1 MNGQW
6 CGEYSGTNEGYA
18 IVDIDDM
25 GDHYEGVAR
34 LDDNDGNLPA
44 TFAFIST
51 QDKAATAT
59 PEVFLAPIDRQTG
72 LARPWDE
79 IKDSYPGV
87 VFSSKVTAKVE
98 YTEQSLVVEWETD
111 IGSKGRAV
119 LPRSQSDLPSTYP
132 ATEMDWGEFKSYVA
146 DLEHRRY
153 IFRGQR
159 KAWRLRTNFHRTGRA
174 NLSRFINED
183 IPTLYRHLSARTRHI
198 FDLNNP
204 DQNGAFYNLV
214 QHHGYPTPLLDWT
227 YSPFVAAYFA
237 YHGTTNTEA
246 AECHG
251 EKVRIFVFDQKQWRR
266 DVNQVLNITTLG
278 LHFSVAEFISIENE
292 RMIPQQALS
301 TVTNVDDIESYIQ
314 DWEKRAGKKYLK
326 IIDLPVAARPD
337 IAKELS
343 IMGITPGALFPGLDG
358 ACQEL
363 KERFFN
369 L

>member
-6 CGEYSGTNEGYA
+6 CGEYSGTNKGYA
-18 IVDIDDM
+18 IIDIDDM

-34 LDDNDGNLPA
+34 LDDNNKDLPA

-51 QDKAATAT
+51 RDKAAITT
-59 PEVFLAPIDRQTG
+59 PDVFLAPIDRQTG
-72 LARPWDE
+72 LVRPWDE

-87 VFSSKVTAKVE
+87 IFSAKVIAKIE
-98 YTEQSLVVEWETD
+98 QTEKSLDIEWETD
-111 IGSKGRAV
+111 IGSKGKAV
-119 LPRSQSDLPSTYP
+119 LPRSQSNLPSSYP
-132 ATEMDWGEFKSYVA
+132 AMEMGWREFKSYVS

-174 NLSRFINED
+174 NLNRFINED

-237 YHGTTNTEA
+237 YHGTTNAEA
-246 AECHG
+246 AARRG
-251 EKVRIFVFDQKQWRR
+251 EKVRIFAFDQKQWRR

-278 LHFSVAEFISIENE
+278 RHFSVAEFISIENE

-301 TVTNVDDIESYIQ
+301 TVTNVDDIDSYIE
-314 DWEKRAGKKYLK
+314 DWEKRVGKSYLK
-326 IIDLPVAARPD
+326 IIDLPVEDRPH

-363 KERFFN
+363 KERFFD